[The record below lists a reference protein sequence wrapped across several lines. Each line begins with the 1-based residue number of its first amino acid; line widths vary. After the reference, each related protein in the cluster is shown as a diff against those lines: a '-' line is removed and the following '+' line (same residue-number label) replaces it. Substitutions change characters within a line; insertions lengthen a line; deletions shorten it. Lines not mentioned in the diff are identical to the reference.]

1 VDSTPNTKKRS
12 VWHGLRRQ
20 GALAFLGLSEHLMRL
35 IGRRKPYG
43 VLKLDIAGELA
54 EEESGQRILGLLR
67 RPSDDY
73 FALITLLRWA
83 REDPALSGIFIRCE
97 QLHAS
102 WARLQGL
109 RRAIQRVR
117 EAGKHVWVHLNSG
130 GVREYYVATAA
141 ERVSLTPA
149 ATLDIAGLSSEVVF
163 FLGALEKIGVQADIV
178 QMGRYKS
185 AGESFTRR
193 DMSIP
198 HREMAESLIDDLYG
212 QLVEGVATDRGL
224 EPAVVREI
232 FDRGPFLACEALDGK
247 LVDEIAYED
256 EVEARLLAAC
266 GESPTIQRRDYF
278 RRRSHDARR
287 RALREARG
295 TFALLHVCG
304 TIKSGE
310 SVPGPEGTGA
320 VGSKVV
326 AAALKELRERGDIQA
341 VILRV
346 SSPGGSATASDL
358 IWREVVRTRE
368 QKPVVISCGDVA
380 ASGGYYVAV
389 AGTPVLAE
397 AGTITGSIGV
407 IAGRATLRGLYER
420 LGVTKELVQRGR
432 HASLYS
438 DYAPLGEEE
447 RARIQAEAASFYDTF
462 VGKVVAGRQL
472 SADAV
477 AAAAEGRVWTGR
489 QAWMRGLIDE
499 VGGFEE
505 AVAAAKR
512 LVGLAPEAVVAIER
526 YPKPRRL
533 WKLSLD
539 LNLPGPTGIAELLGV
554 LPSVRYLLRER
565 VWAILPFHLRFF

>member
-1 VDSTPNTKKRS
+1 
-12 VWHGLRRQ
+12 
-20 GALAFLGLSEHLMRL
+20 MRL
-35 IGRRKPYG
+35 TGRRKPYG
-43 VLKLDIAGELA
+43 VLRLDISGDLA
-54 EEESGQRILGLLR
+54 EEEAEQRLLGLLR
-67 RPSDDY
+67 RPADDY
-73 FALITLLRWA
+73 FGLITLLRWA
-83 REDPALSGIFIRCE
+83 REDPALSGVFIRCE
-97 QLHAS
+97 DIRAN

-109 RRAIQRVR
+109 RRAIQRLR
-117 EAGKHVWVHLNSG
+117 EAGKHVWVHMNSG
-130 GVREYYVATAA
+130 GLREYYVATAA

-149 ATLDIAGLSSEVVF
+149 ATLDITGLSSEVVF
-163 FLGALEKIGVQADIV
+163 FLGALEKIGIQADIV

-193 DMSIP
+193 EMSAP

-212 QLVEGVATDRGL
+212 QLIDGIAADRGL
-224 EPAVVREI
+224 EPAEVRAL
-232 FDRGPFLACEALDGK
+232 FDRGPFLAREALDGR
-247 LVDEIAYED
+247 LIDELAYED
-256 EVEARLLAAC
+256 EAEARLLATCDQAPRI
-266 GESPTIQRRDYF
+266 ERRDYF
-278 RRRSHDARR
+278 KRRSLEGRR

-295 TFALLHVCG
+295 IFALLHVNG
-304 TIKSGE
+304 TIKSGD
-310 SVPGPEGTGA
+310 SIPGPEGTGA

-326 AAALKELRERGDIQA
+326 AAALKEVRERADIQA

-346 SSPGGSATASDL
+346 ASPGGSATASDL

-368 QKPVVISCGDVA
+368 QKPVVVSCGDVA
-380 ASGGYYVAV
+380 ASGGYYIAV
-389 AGTPVLAE
+389 AGGPVLAE

-407 IAGRATLRGLYER
+407 IAGKATLRGLYDR

-447 RARIQAEAASFYDTF
+447 RARIQAEAANFYEDF
-462 VGKVVAGRQL
+462 VGKVAAGRQL
-472 SADAV
+472 STEAV

-489 QAWMRGLIDE
+489 QAWTRGLIDE

-512 LVGLAPEAVVAIER
+512 LVGIAADDVVGVER

-539 LNLPGPTGIAELLGV
+539 LNLPGPSGIADLLGM
-554 LPSVRYLLRER
+554 LPSLRFVVRER